1 VEAIDCSS
9 SRLVFEGLQNMRNLH
24 YLKYLGNK
32 SLKIAILRCI
42 FVIAKFDGKFWPHP
56 NACLLF
62 RGMDAGSSSG
72 IVTDPH

>member
-1 VEAIDCSS
+1 MEAIDCSS

-32 SLKIAILRCI
+32 SLKNHFMMC
-42 FVIAKFDGKFWPHP
+42 FVIAKFDGKFWPLP

-62 RGMDAGSSSG
+62 KSMDASVGA
-72 IVTDPH
+72 